1 MPASQKTGSPDV
13 FSIYDKDNQDNF
25 DTPSYS
31 FCQLHLCIQEFHR
44 KRITRSCRR
53 EGRQLSTNGL
63 LYGGAS
69 DKFTY
74 IRAKPYRSSFLDS
87 VNLFKFY
94 EGNRRKDIHFWRH
107 EHGDYGTPEGK
118 LPIRIV
124 DTSIVDIDSTIYG
137 KHISNCPT
145 IYFRL
150 KKPGRTEMIIRMA
163 MMRKDTIS
171 LLVNDQ
177 GLSVSKNRKV
187 RKGKTKWLGIFP
199 LKN

>member
-1 MPASQKTGSPDV
+1 MFSRSMIKTIRIISIHLLILSANCIYVYKSSIENALLDHVGEKEDSCQPMV
-13 FSIYDKDNQDNF
+13 F
-25 DTPSYS
+25 
-31 FCQLHLCIQEFHR
+31 CI
-44 KRITRSCRR
+44 
-53 EGRQLSTNGL
+53 
-63 LYGGAS
+63 GGAS